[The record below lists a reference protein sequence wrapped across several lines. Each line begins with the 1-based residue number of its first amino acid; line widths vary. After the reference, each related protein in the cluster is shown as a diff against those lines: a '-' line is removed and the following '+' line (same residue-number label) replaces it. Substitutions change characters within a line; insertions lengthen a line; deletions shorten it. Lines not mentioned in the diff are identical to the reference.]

1 MKAVEDGSIFGKI
14 NRLNEAL
21 RDVNPK
27 YKPIGFSI
35 TSVQSCSPSILK
47 DAISATETAVST
59 LMSIIGE
66 CWQWSFYLD
75 EQSLGG
81 ARKVITNR

>member
-1 MKAVEDGSIFGKI
+1 LLIVFHYFTAISALSNEPIIKEVEERSIFGKI

-35 TSVQSCSPSILK
+35 TSIQSCSPSILK

-66 CWQWSFYLD
+66 C
-75 EQSLGG
+75 
-81 ARKVITNR
+81 